1 MPDSAAVG
9 GADGAVPDLD
19 ASAGPGS
26 LGLSLIAH
34 ASVSR
39 STCGTAESAWLISA
53 NSRSGDRVWRRMT
66 AAVLTAAGLSFIGFG
81 AVFPVPELGLLISTG
96 RNRVFQAPWLVTL
109 PGLAI
114 FVFVLGFNLFGDG
127 LRDLL
132 DPRLRE

>member
-1 MPDSAAVG
+1 MYALIIVWWPGYTRLIRGQALSVRENLYVEASRAVG
-9 GADGAVPDLD
+9 ASEGRIIIKHIIPNCLSPVLVNATLD
-19 ASAGPGS
+19 IG
-26 LGLSLIAH
+26 
-34 ASVSR
+34 
-39 STCGTAESAWLISA
+39 
-53 NSRSGDRVWRRMT
+53 

-81 AVFPVPELGLLISTG
+81 AVFPVPELGLLISSG

-109 PGLAI
+109 PGIAI